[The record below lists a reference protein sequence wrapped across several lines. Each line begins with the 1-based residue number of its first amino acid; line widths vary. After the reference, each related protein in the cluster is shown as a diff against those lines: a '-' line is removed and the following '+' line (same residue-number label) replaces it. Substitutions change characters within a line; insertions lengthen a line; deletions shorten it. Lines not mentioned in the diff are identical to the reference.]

1 VGGIVQGV
9 GFRPFVFRLARE
21 RNLSGFVGN
30 TQEGVVIEVQGP
42 LPWLEDFYAALSEQP
57 PPLARIARLSSA
69 PLPLAREE
77 GFSITPSD
85 RRGAAQTLI
94 SPDVAVCPDCLAELF
109 TPSDRRFRYPFINCT
124 NCGPRYSIIRR
135 LPYDRPHTTMA
146 AFLMCSA
153 CRQEYE
159 DPDNRRF
166 HAQPNC
172 CPECGPQL
180 RLLQAQGQSLASGD
194 AACRRAVALLAAGRI
209 VASKGLGGFHLAVD
223 AGNDEAVARL
233 RQRKGRE
240 AKPLAVLVADL
251 DRARA
256 LCLLGEEEE
265 AALLGWERPIVLARK
280 RPGHGL
286 SSRVAP
292 GSDSF
297 GIMLPCT
304 PLQHLLL
311 ADTPYAALVM
321 TSANISDEPICIDDD
336 EAMAR
341 LAGIADFFLC
351 HDRQIARHCDDSV
364 LIRMAGEM
372 RHLRRARG
380 YAPQP
385 LLLGGEGPAVLGV
398 GAELKNTVC
407 FLKGAH
413 ALLSP
418 HIGDLKN
425 AETCNVF
432 RDTIGHL
439 AALFAVQP
447 ELLVHDLHP
456 GYLSSR
462 WAVEENKTPCLAV
475 QHHHAHL
482 AACLA
487 ENRFPGPAIGIILD
501 GTGLGTDSTIWGGEV
516 LVGDASGC
524 CRFAALESLPLPGGD
539 AAVREPWRTAAG
551 YLFSTC
557 GADLPALPFLAGHDW
572 KMIMT
577 MVEKRIN
584 SPLTSSC
591 GRLFDA
597 VAAMAGGRQV
607 IAYEAQAAVEL
618 MQDAGGRIG
627 KEAFPCEIFRED
639 GILRVSVR
647 SLVRA
652 VADAALGGMARQEIS
667 RRFHRTLVEVFCS
680 LARAARKQE
689 QINEVALSG
698 GVFQNRLLFEEM
710 AAALAASGFRVLAH
724 REIPCNDACISL
736 GQAVIGRRLLK
747 KE

>member
-1 VGGIVQGV
+1 
-9 GFRPFVFRLARE
+9 
-21 RNLSGFVGN
+21 
-30 TQEGVVIEVQGP
+30 
-42 LPWLEDFYAALSEQP
+42 
-57 PPLARIARLSSA
+57 
-69 PLPLAREE
+69 
-77 GFSITPSD
+77 
-85 RRGAAQTLI
+85 
-94 SPDVAVCPDCLAELF
+94 
-109 TPSDRRFRYPFINCT
+109 
-124 NCGPRYSIIRR
+124 
-135 LPYDRPHTTMA
+135 MA
-146 AFLMCSA
+146 AFAMCSA
-153 CRQEYE
+153 CGQEYG
-159 DPDNRRF
+159 DPGDRRF

-172 CPECGPQL
+172 CPACGPQL
-180 RLLQAQGQSLASGD
+180 RLLAAHGQSQADGD
-194 AACRRAVALLAAGRI
+194 GAVRRAVSLLAAGRI
-209 VASKGLGGFHLAVD
+209 VAVKGLGGFHLAVD
-223 AGNDEAVARL
+223 AGNDQAVARL

-280 RPGHGL
+280 RPDHGL
-286 SSRVAP
+286 SPRVAP

-304 PLQHLLL
+304 PLQYLLL
-311 ADTPYAALVM
+311 AAAPYAALVM
-321 TSANISDEPICIDDD
+321 TSANISEEPICIDDA
-336 EAMAR
+336 EALDR
-341 LAGIADFFLC
+341 LTGIADFFLC
-351 HDRQIARHCDDSV
+351 HDRRIARHCDDSV
-364 LIRMAGEM
+364 LIGMAGEM
-372 RHLRRARG
+372 RPLRRARG

-385 LLLGGEGPAVLGV
+385 LLLGGEGPPVLGV

-407 FLKGAH
+407 LLKGAH

-425 AETCNVF
+425 AGTWNVF

-447 ELLVHDLHP
+447 ELLIHDLHP

-462 WAVEENKTPCLAV
+462 WAAEENETPCLAV

-487 ENRFPGPAIGIILD
+487 ENRFSGPAIGIILD
-501 GTGLGTDSTIWGGEV
+501 GTGLGTDNTIWGGEV
-516 LVGDASGC
+516 LLGDAAGC
-524 CRFAALESLPLPGGD
+524 SRFAALESLPLPGGD

-551 YLFSTC
+551 YLFAAC

-572 KMIMT
+572 KMIGT
-577 MVEKRIN
+577 MVEKKLN

-607 IAYEAQAAVEL
+607 ITCEAQAAVEL

-627 KEAFPCEIFRED
+627 SAAFPCEIFREN
-639 GILRVSVR
+639 GMLRVSVR

-652 VADAALGGMARQEIS
+652 VAEAVLAGMERQEIS

-680 LARAARKQE
+680 LARAARE
-689 QINEVALSG
+689 QKRINEVVLSG

-710 AAALAASGFRVLAH
+710 TAALAASGFRVLAH

-736 GQAVIGRRLLK
+736 GQAVIGRRLLR